1 MTLAFILTLIAALG
15 AFTVLFFAIN
25 YIRRL
30 ERELSWTRKQWFEA
44 VTKGEKEK

>member
-25 YIRRL
+25 YIRKL
-30 ERELSWTRKQWFEA
+30 ERELTWTRKQWNDE
-44 VTKGEKEK
+44 VTKGEGK